1 MRLSQAITQIL
12 QRHGELNERELGER
26 LGVAQPTIS
35 LTLHGRRRNPE
46 LQERIAEHFGFTPHL
61 LWGSLYD
68 PAGRRVMPRR
78 SRSGHGRL
86 LSTGGAPAATTRRGA
101 RVAG

>member
-1 MRLSQAITQIL
+1 MRMNHVTRAIL
-12 QRHGELNERELGER
+12 DRHGEINQYDLGDA
-26 LGVAQPTIS
+26 LGVAQPTVS
-35 LTLHGRRRNPE
+35 LALAGLRRNPE
-46 LQERIAEHFGFTPHL
+46 LQERIAAHFGFKPRD
-61 LWGSLYD
+61 LWGSLYN

-86 LSTGGAPAATTRRGA
+86 LSGGGARATKHRAA